1 MKVLITGGTG
11 LIGTHLVPALL
22 AADHTVV
29 VLTRNAKPSKL
40 PGLSFAA
47 WDGRT
52 IPKEVGAADA
62 VINLAGAG
70 IADQRWTDAY
80 KKIITDS
87 RVQGTLACVQY
98 IQRQTVKPKVFI
110 SASAVG
116 IYGTR
121 SKEVLTEASPL
132 GNDFLAAV
140 GRKWEMAAVGADCRT
155 VTPRIGVVLAR
166 EGGAL
171 PKLLTPFKLY
181 AGGPIGTGEQGVP
194 WIHIDDVVRFFEW
207 ALITETAAGVYNLAA
222 PEVLNNKQFAHTLG
236 HVLGKPSALPV
247 PAFTVQLMLG
257 ESAMLVL
264 EGQKI
269 KPERLLQAGF
279 TFKYPKADG
288 ALKDLVI

>member
-1 MKVLITGGTG
+1 MKILITGGTG

-22 AADHTVV
+22 AADHTLV

-40 PGLSFAA
+40 KGLTFLA
-47 WDGRT
+47 WDGKR
-52 IPKEVGAADA
+52 IPAEAGAADA

-80 KKIITDS
+80 KKTITDS

-98 IQRQTVKPKVFI
+98 IQAQAVKPKVFI

-121 SKEVLTEASPL
+121 SKEVLTEASPV

-166 EGGAL
+166 EGGAF
-171 PKLLTPFKLY
+171 PKLLAPFKVF
-181 AGGPIGTGEQGVP
+181 AGGYIGTGEQGLP

-207 ALITETAAGVYNLAA
+207 ALTTETASGIYNLAA
-222 PEVLNNKQFAHTLG
+222 PEVLNNKQFGHVLG

-264 EGQKI
+264 EGQKV

-279 TFKYPKADG
+279 TFKFAKAD
-288 ALKDLVI
+288 AAVRDLVK